1 MAERNPPS
9 MDMPRLFNIF
19 DIPET
24 KSVRA
29 ASSLRPEIE
38 LEEVLECVP
47 GARKIRTSGKEVVK
61 FEVGKGKYLLL
72 FPSGYIQISA
82 PSEDSIREILKAF
95 RNELF
100 ENGLLK

>member
-1 MAERNPPS
+1 MAEGNPPS

-19 DIPET
+19 DIPEV

-29 ASSLRPEIE
+29 ASSLRSDVD
-38 LEEVLECVP
+38 LEEVWGRLSR
-47 GARKIRTSGKEVVK
+47 ARKIRTSGKEVVK
-61 FEVGKGKYLLL
+61 FEIGKGKYLLL

-82 PSEDSIREILKAF
+82 PDEDSIREILRAF
-95 RNELF
+95 RNELY